1 VDWIRPEGKKVLL
14 FAIPD
19 QKIGPL
25 VVGFFNHHL
34 TFANVFLL
42 YACLFFSFRKWPY
55 VIMGA
60 YLFLLCVWTQSRAAW
75 AAIPLC
81 LGLLV
86 IPSSKRMRWRAVA
99 LVSFFFVATYFA
111 DNGFKQ
117 RFDRTVFQKDDF
129 YNLGPRTRLWHAQWE
144 IFKDHPWIGVGY
156 NNNER
161 LAKTYVDRLYPSR
174 SDNFYGHAHNT
185 PLQILATTGL
195 LGSIAYLWLWGTIFW
210 SLYQKRSWGLI
221 AAFVGFQIQGL
232 TQWNFGDA
240 EVVHSLMFFWALAA
254 CDVSKESKSLSA
266 DFRYN

>member
-1 VDWIRPEGKKVLL
+1 
-14 FAIPD
+14 
-19 QKIGPL
+19 
-25 VVGFFNHHL
+25 
-34 TFANVFLL
+34 
-42 YACLFFSFRKWPY
+42 
-55 VIMGA
+55 
-60 YLFLLCVWTQSRAAW
+60 
-75 AAIPLC
+75 
-81 LGLLV
+81 
-86 IPSSKRMRWRAVA
+86 MRWGAVA